1 MVVNDQPFPLGHL
14 AMEPYEAVPA
24 EVARQIEREL
34 AEAMR
39 VVRETERVGGKALA
53 ALSAD
58 GRSVGNS
65 EQVQKD
71 WNNAAG
77 QLDAIAKVLGYPVE
91 SWRIAG
97 CDFLAHAVRGLQ
109 DAYIGLKGST
119 DALLRDADAKL
130 SVAQSSVRAT
140 LPEAACKAIV
150 HDMRP
155 SDEAVQIAEG
165 KGKLK
170 LGESYSKLC
179 DEILR
184 LAKEVPA
191 SATRRSFCVNCMC
204 PACVSLSQPEHRD
217 A

>member
-1 MVVNDQPFPLGHL
+1 MRCETMIALCRDL
-14 AMEPYEAVPA
+14 
-24 EVARQIEREL
+24 EREL
-34 AEAMR
+34 MIATRRYETSERTLDKVIAQRDSAEQS
-39 VVRETERVGGKALA
+39 LA
-53 ALSAD
+53 SAD

-130 SVAQSSVRAT
+130 SVAQSSERRTEEEWRLGWIVRENEIAR
-140 LPEAACKAIV
+140 LKA
-150 HDMRP
+150 
-155 SDEAVQIAEG
+155 E
-165 KGKLK
+165 
-170 LGESYSKLC
+170 
-179 DEILR
+179 
-184 LAKEVPA
+184 LASA
-191 SATRRSFCVNCMC
+191 RSATRATDPDVQRVLKILGTYAENAADRKLNGHNGWIPLEDCHLEVLLRMASTEQG
-204 PACVSLSQPEHRD
+204 AKHG
-217 A
+217 